1 MRKDLKK
8 FIIYAIF
15 VFITGF
21 SAYFYYGYYQSSQY
35 DGTVI
40 PYIQEVL
47 PEISTW
53 DPKIVKQYL
62 APEVLRT
69 VTDDNLENIM
79 GALAQIG
86 ELQSIEEVKFK
97 KKATG
102 GAGDLVQQPVITY
115 TVKAQYSMGE
125 AIVTLSLRDKGGS
138 YDVYHFNFES
148 KALFK

>member
-8 FIIYAIF
+8 FVIYAIF

-35 DGTVI
+35 DGTII

-53 DPKIVKQYL
+53 DPEIVKQYL

-69 VTDDNLENIM
+69 VTDENLEKIM

-86 ELQSIEEVKFK
+86 ELQSIGEVKFK

-125 AIVTLSLRDKGGS
+125 ALVTLSLLDKGDS
-138 YDVYHFNFES
+138 YNVYHFNFES
-148 KALFK
+148 TALFK